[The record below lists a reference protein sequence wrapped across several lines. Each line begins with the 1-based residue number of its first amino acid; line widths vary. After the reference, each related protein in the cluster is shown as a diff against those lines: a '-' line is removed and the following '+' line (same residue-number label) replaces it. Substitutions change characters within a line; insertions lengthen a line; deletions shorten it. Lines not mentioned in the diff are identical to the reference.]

1 MIQPPD
7 DEPPLPGNTQGIV
20 TECDRLRKLADSLDQ
35 TGRALR
41 DVRVES
47 WSGRARDRFDAAQY
61 ELSKQWRQSAD
72 AHYAAADALGEYQVL
87 LENLQQHARSE
98 AADAAGDPVRQAA
111 AAELIRRWRIQQDE
125 AGRRAARAISRA
137 GEDLAALPPVLP
149 REAAPAPPRG
159 ALPAPRPEAAPE
171 PEPPREPEPA
181 PEPEPPQEPEPAHRP
196 EQAEPPVAEPPL
208 VLESLHP
215 EMTLH
220 DLNAYQRELLR
231 LNQDVRAAWAAPD
244 RQFVIPIP

>member
-7 DEPPLPGNTQGIV
+7 DEPPLPGNAQGVI
-20 TECDRLRKLADSLDQ
+20 TECDRLRTLADRLDQ

-72 AHYAAADALGEYQVL
+72 AHYAAADALGEYQVT
-87 LENLQQHARSE
+87 LENLQQLARSE
-98 AADAAGDPVRQAA
+98 AADATGDPARQAA
-111 AAELIRRWRIQQDE
+111 AVELIRRWRLQLDD

-137 GEDLAALPPVLP
+137 GEDLATLPPVLP
-149 REAAPAPPRG
+149 PQAAPPQPGGPR
-159 ALPAPRPEAAPE
+159 PVPRPEAAPE
-171 PEPPREPEPA
+171 PEPLREAEHAPEPA
-181 PEPEPPQEPEPAHRP
+181 RPPERAG
-196 EQAEPPVAEPPL
+196 PPVAEAPL

-215 EMTLH
+215 EMTMH
-220 DLNAYQRELLR
+220 DRNAYQHELLR
-231 LNQDVRAAWAAPD
+231 LNQDVRAAWADPG
-244 RQFVIPIP
+244 RRLVIPMP